1 MKINSSFKDY
11 YDSASSL
18 GIDKSIVY
26 NRESSEIQIDE
37 TFFIDGLPQHFP
49 DNFPET
55 FEYIFDKS
63 SEKREYC
70 DFKIIGFCGMYFVC
84 VFNTTANGAK
94 PRSMA
99 YYGEEIS
106 LLDWKTIS
114 KNKRYPS
121 ELLVVKEAVKKWNFK
136 RDDSIF
142 IKLNAPIFVAHIQH
156 SLSKYEM
163 KNRGLYLDKFEINPN
178 LNDYQFYKMADV
190 VSAFQSIQ
198 SYISGVLGTQEN
210 QIVEVDNKSKI
221 LKAGFD
227 LKTSFRKDK
236 EK

>member
-26 NRESSEIQIDE
+26 NRESFQIQIDE
-37 TFFIDGLPQHFP
+37 SFFIDGLPQHFP
-49 DNFPET
+49 DDFGDLYDYQVN
-55 FEYIFDKS
+55 K
-63 SEKREYC
+63 KGVRNYC
-70 DFKIIGFCGMYFVC
+70 DFKIIGFCGLYFVGL
-84 VFNTTANGAK
+84 FNTTTNGAQL
-94 PRSMA
+94 RSMA
-99 YYGEEIS
+99 YYGEEITV
-106 LLDWKTIS
+106 LDWKTIN
-114 KNKRYPS
+114 KNKRCPS
-121 ELLVVKEAVKKWNFK
+121 EMLVVKEAIKKWNFK

-156 SLSKYEM
+156 SLSKYEL
-163 KNRGLYLDKFEINPN
+163 KNRGLYLERFEINPN

-190 VSAFQSIQ
+190 FSAFQSIQ

-210 QIVEVDNKSKI
+210 QIIEIDNKSKI
-221 LKAGFD
+221 LKGGFD

>member
-1 MKINSSFKDY
+1 MKINSSYKDY

-26 NRESSEIQIDE
+26 NRESSEIQIEE

-49 DNFPET
+49 DDFPET
-55 FEYIFDKS
+55 LEYIFDKS
-63 SEKREYC
+63 SEKRNYC
-70 DFKIIGFCGMYFVC
+70 DFKIVGFCGLYFVGL
-84 VFNTTANGAK
+84 FNTTANGAK

-121 ELLVVKEAVKKWNFK
+121 EMLVVKEAVKKWNFK

-178 LNDYQFYKMADV
+178 LNDYQFYKMADSF
-190 VSAFQSIQ
+190 SAFQSIQ

-210 QIVEVDNKSKI
+210 NIIEVDNKSKI